1 MNKEN
6 SINYMYNTVDIDK
19 ISGIKE
25 YVFNDVNLFERFS
38 LLLYKKKYNYNNIK
52 SSWVMEGDGK

>member
-25 YVFNDVNLFERFS
+25 YVFNDVNL
-38 LLLYKKKYNYNNIK
+38 Y
-52 SSWVMEGDGK
+52 